1 LGIEQDLSAESVG
14 IKTLTYPSRW
24 FISAALVDFEKL
36 ARVSTTLFDSKIDHA
51 GAACYGNDAQDRR
64 NWERMVF
71 CCADLH

>member
-1 LGIEQDLSAESVG
+1 MDGARSILGIEQDLSAESVG
-14 IKTLTYPSRW
+14 VKTYLSRGL
-24 FISAALVDFEKL
+24 ISESC
-36 ARVSTTLFDSKIDHA
+36 RWSTALFDSKIDQA